1 MFRQEALNNRK
12 VKWQG
17 KALLLPGIP
26 LWIITVLCAVF
37 LFSFLAFIISGSYT
51 RQVNAT
57 GEVSTYPRSVTV
69 YAGVQGFIT
78 QQYVR
83 EGQAV
88 KKMISFILL
97 ILIKRQST
105 VW

>member
-17 KALLLPGIP
+17 KALLLPGVP

-37 LFSFLAFIISGSYT
+37 LFSFLTFIISGSYT

-57 GEVSTYPRSVTV
+57 SEVSTYPRAATV

-78 QQYVR
+78 QQYIR

-88 KKMISFILL
+88 KKMIPFILL
-97 ILIKRQST
+97 ILIE
-105 VW
+105 